1 MAIVPEITDEEAAE
15 HRRKLAKEH
24 PNLALAL
31 YYLERHI
38 EAIEPESPD
47 EDDRFPN

>member
-1 MAIVPEITDEEAAE
+1 MDTPPEITEEDVAE

-31 YYLERHI
+31 YYLERHM
-38 EAIEPESPD
+38 EALAPESPD
-47 EDDRFPN
+47 EDDRFLN